1 MSWKIFEI
9 ALGESVG
16 VLYLILILLSF
27 FQHPCVSDLDIDAV
41 DLVKSFLTL
50 SKINVSCFQLPRD
63 RYLLSSKTRILAL
76 RSPEQLP

>member
-1 MSWKIFEI
+1 MKLV
-9 ALGESVG
+9 LGESVV

-41 DLVKSFLTL
+41 DSVKSFLTL

-76 RSPEQLP
+76 RSPDQLP